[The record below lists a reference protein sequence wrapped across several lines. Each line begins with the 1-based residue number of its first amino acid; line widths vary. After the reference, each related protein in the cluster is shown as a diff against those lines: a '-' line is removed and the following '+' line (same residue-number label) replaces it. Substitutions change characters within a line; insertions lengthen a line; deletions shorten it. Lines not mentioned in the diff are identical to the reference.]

1 MSKVKADEEQRLKEE
16 YTLGYAMIAFSGDKR
31 VISPHTDKL
40 VEAMSYDDFLADRK
54 TQDAVIRNVEIIG
67 EAARS
72 LPADF
77 TERHEDIPWSDI
89 IGMRN
94 ILVHQYFGIL
104 PDVVWDVIK
113 NELPT
118 LRSQIAEL

>member
-1 MSKVKADEEQRLKEE
+1 MSRHNNLRILDILDAIDR
-16 YTLGYAMIAFSGDKR
+16 IASY
-31 VISPHTDKL
+31 
-40 VEAMSYDDFLADRK
+40 VEGMSYDDFLADRK

-72 LPADF
+72 LPDDF
-77 TERHEDIPWSDI
+77 KERHVDIPWDEI
-89 IGMRN
+89 VGMRN
-94 ILVHQYFGIL
+94 VLVHQYFGIL

-113 NELPT
+113 HELPT